1 MKRRLWNRRTFVATS
16 VAGGLGVATIG
27 PWGFNFLMDRVDE
40 IGREIPA
47 APYKPTPASWADNA
61 VTMAWLGHA
70 TVLINFFG
78 VRILTRPRA
87 LPAHRSGFTARITRA
102 APSRPMRAR
111 PRRASRHRS
120 RARLARALRPSRYAV
135 SAGTRGPGGCHG
147 PRHVRP
153 SAPPP
158 LLVGQRASLERDG
171 TCDHASWRGHRS
183 CNRGKALGRTN
194 SPRHLARLHRVG
206 R

>member
-47 APYKPTPASWADNA
+47 APYADP
-61 VTMAWLGHA
+61 
-70 TVLINFFG
+70 G
-78 VRILTRPRA
+78 VMGRQCSHDGLARPRHRPHQLLRCSHSDRPRA

-102 APSRPMRAR
+102 LRLVQCALAPKSFPTSISCSSRTRTSTISIRRPWAR
-111 PRRASRHRS
+111 P
-120 RARLARALRPSRYAV
+120 
-135 SAGTRGPGGCHG
+135 RGPGGCHG